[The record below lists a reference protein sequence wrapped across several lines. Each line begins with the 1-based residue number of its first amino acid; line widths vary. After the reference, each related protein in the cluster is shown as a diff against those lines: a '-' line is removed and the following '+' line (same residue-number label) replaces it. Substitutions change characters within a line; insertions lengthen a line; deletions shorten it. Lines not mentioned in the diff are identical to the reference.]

1 VGAARQFTVD
11 RRPALL
17 AGRWRQTKHPIDGP
31 APGTND
37 LGEPTRDGTRKIAAR
52 ERNTPVG
59 I

>member
-1 VGAARQFTVD
+1 
-11 RRPALL
+11 LL

-37 LGEPTRDGTRKIAAR
+37 LGEPARDGTREIAVR